1 MTAQQHYYVYLLTN
15 WDNRARYV
23 GVTNNLLRRFY
34 EHKHKLVEGL
44 KPEWV
49 GLPEGWY

>member
-15 WDNRARYV
+15 WDNTVMYI
-23 GVTNNLLRRFY
+23 GVTNNLLCRFY

-44 KPEWV
+44 NPGWV
-49 GLPEGWY
+49 GLSMVWY